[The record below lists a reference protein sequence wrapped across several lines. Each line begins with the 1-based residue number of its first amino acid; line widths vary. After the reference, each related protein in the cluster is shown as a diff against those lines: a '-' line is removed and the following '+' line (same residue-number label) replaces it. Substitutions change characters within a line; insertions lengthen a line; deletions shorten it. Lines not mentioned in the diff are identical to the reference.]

1 MLCDAVT
8 CLLLAIINM
17 EEILKYVSLITL
29 SGTAI
34 SFMVGLIKWI
44 DQRNR
49 EQEQKTFEAFHQM
62 VCRASGRNE
71 NGQIISMLQ
80 QVAAIYQL
88 QKYKQYA
95 FASLPVLDLMKF
107 ENNNQEKDKR
117 SDHLVKAIEETITVL
132 KS

>member
-1 MLCDAVT
+1 
-8 CLLLAIINM
+8 M

-34 SFMVGLIKWI
+34 SFVVGLVKWI

-62 VCRASGRNE
+62 VCRASGKNE

-80 QVAAIYQL
+80 QIAAIYQL

-95 FASLPVLDLMKF
+95 FASLPVLELMKF
-107 ENNNQEKDKR
+107 ENDNQEKDIR
-117 SDHLVKAIEETITVL
+117 QNHLDKAIDETITVL
-132 KS
+132 KTSKS